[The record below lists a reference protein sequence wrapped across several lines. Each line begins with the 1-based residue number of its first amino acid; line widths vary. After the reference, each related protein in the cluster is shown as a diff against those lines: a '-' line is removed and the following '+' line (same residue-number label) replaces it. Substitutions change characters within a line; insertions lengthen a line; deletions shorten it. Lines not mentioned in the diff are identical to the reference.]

1 VQVSDPSLVLDLH
14 HLKDI
19 TLDDDDL
26 MREVVSA
33 LIDDTSRQQSM
44 LDAAIREHDRALHEV
59 GALQQRR
66 LRECRGESRSG
77 KAEAART

>member
-33 LIDDTSRQQSM
+33 LIDDTSRQGV
-44 LDAAIREHDRALHEV
+44 LV
-59 GALQQRR
+59 G
-66 LRECRGESRSG
+66 RGDPG
-77 KAEAART
+77 ARPGTA